1 MRIALVTDSTCDI
14 PYEMIHAHQIQVVPN
29 ILVIDGKSIEDNEEF
44 SRQDFYVQ
52 LPEMRS
58 FPTTSTASSGRY
70 KVVYEDLFQK
80 GFDQVL
86 SLHVS
91 RHLSGI
97 FNAASIA
104 AKLFDEKVQVVDSQ
118 QVTLGLGFQVLE
130 VAEAIANGAS
140 LDSLLTLL
148 DEINKRARVVAML
161 DTLEYLKRSG
171 RVSWA
176 RARIGAMLNL
186 KPFIEVKEG
195 LVLSLGGV
203 RTRKK
208 GMKRLI
214 ELMSSPEPI
223 KRFAILHTNAENDA
237 HQLLETFSPQTPTQ
251 PLIVNVTTIIGA
263 HVGPNGLGFAALYE
277 N

>member
-14 PYEMIHAHQIQVVPN
+14 PYDLVHAYQIQVVPN
-29 ILVIDGKSIEDNEEF
+29 ILVINGTNIEDNEEY
-44 SRQDFYVQ
+44 SRQDFYIQ
-52 LPEMRS
+52 LPEMSS
-58 FPTTSTASSGRY
+58 FPTTSTASSGKY
-70 KVVYEDLFQK
+70 KAVYEDLLQS
-80 GFDQVL
+80 GIDQVI

-97 FNAASIA
+97 YNAARIA
-104 AKLFDEKVQVVDSQ
+104 AQSFEGKVHVVDSQ

-130 VAEAIANGAS
+130 TAEAIASGAS
-140 LDSLLTLL
+140 LDSLLKLL
-148 DEINKRARVVAML
+148 DETNKRARVIAML

-176 RARIGAMLNL
+176 RATLGAMLNL
-186 KPFIEVKEG
+186 KPFIEVTEG
-195 LVLSLGGV
+195 WVKSLGGV

-214 ELMSSPEPI
+214 ELMHSSEQL
-223 KRFAILHTNAENDA
+223 KRFAVLHTNAEEDA
-237 HQLLETFSPQTPTQ
+237 RQLLEAFSPQIPTQ

-277 N
+277 K